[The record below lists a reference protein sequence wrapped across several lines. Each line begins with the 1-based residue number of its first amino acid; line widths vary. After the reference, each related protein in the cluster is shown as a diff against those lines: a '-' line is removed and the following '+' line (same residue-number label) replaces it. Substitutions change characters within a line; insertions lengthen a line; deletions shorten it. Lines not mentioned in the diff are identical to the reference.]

1 MMRSLQFVFFHGK
14 RHPSEMGE
22 PEGRDFLTHLVTDR
36 EVAVSTQKQAFNA
49 LIFDSFGAASVGL
62 RPSYR

>member
-1 MMRSLQFVFFHGK
+1 
-14 RHPSEMGE
+14 MGE
-22 PEGRDFLTHLVTDR
+22 PEGRDFLTHLASDR
-36 EVAVSTQKQAFNA
+36 EVDISTQKQAFNA